1 MRRGI
6 HPVLYISNNALR
18 SSKKKTGLLFT
29 LCKNEDK
36 GKDGA
41 DTTYNAG
48 SHNLSFDSFD
58 ISVLY
63 YRQENCPAAELEKI
77 RTDSGCCTDVDS
89 DAFAKYMDT
98 SDPLKGFR
106 DKFQYPKKREL
117 PIGQRER
124 RPRIF
129 LMFKKFQDLFFF

>member
-1 MRRGI
+1 MKIKVKMGQTQLTMRD
-6 HPVLYISNNALR
+6 H
-18 SSKKKTGLLFT
+18 
-29 LCKNEDK
+29 
-36 GKDGA
+36 
-41 DTTYNAG
+41 TTYPLA
-48 SHNLSFDSFD
+48 FVD

>member
-1 MRRGI
+1 MSGRTAKEEQEE
-6 HPVLYISNNALR
+6 ISRNHVQTFI
-18 SSKKKTGLLFT
+18 SP
-29 LCKNEDK
+29 
-36 GKDGA
+36 
-41 DTTYNAG
+41 
-48 SHNLSFDSFD
+48 
-58 ISVLY
+58 SVLY
-63 YRQENCPAAELEKI
+63 YCQENCPAAELEKI

-124 RPRIF
+124 EVQENF
-129 LMFKKFQDLFFF
+129 SCSKSFKTYFF